1 MKDNEKKED
10 GIEEVVSQFEE
21 ASGEDDDE
29 VLVCKL
35 SDEAMQFVNQFPI
48 EGRDLILAGFQYG
61 VMYGSHGK
69 EPNISDLM
77 AGILITYGQEVVPQI
92 AKDAGIEGERFFV
105 YDNKHYL
112 ENQIRDQKGKISVIA
127 LDTKDP
133 YGLTEL
139 DSEYRYFILIIPDY
153 NTPHEQ
159 STENFQYPGN
169 LLPFLFRTKDLTSDS
184 VKINDIE
191 SFDLFDKTG
200 WISIRE
206 VDEMVEKEKQQQK
219 AEGRAEEKD

>member
-1 MKDNEKKED
+1 
-10 GIEEVVSQFEE
+10 
-21 ASGEDDDE
+21 
-29 VLVCKL
+29 
-35 SDEAMQFVNQFPI
+35 
-48 EGRDLILAGFQYG
+48 
-61 VMYGSHGK
+61 
-69 EPNISDLM
+69 M

-200 WISIRE
+200 WVSIRE
-206 VDEMVEKEKQQQK
+206 VNEMVEKEKQQQK

>member
-10 GIEEVVSQFEE
+10 RIEEIVSQFEE
-21 ASGEDDDE
+21 ASVEDDDE
-29 VLVCKL
+29 VIVYKL

-105 YDNKHYL
+105 DDKEHYL
-112 ENQIRDQKGKISVIA
+112 ENQIRDQKVKISVIA

-133 YGLTEL
+133 YELTEL

-159 STENFQYPGN
+159 STEAFQYPGN
-169 LLPFLFRTKDLTSDS
+169 LLPFLFRTKDLTSDNI
-184 VKINDIE
+184 KIRDME

-200 WISIRE
+200 WVSIRE
-206 VDEMVEKEKQQQK
+206 VNEMVEKEKRQQK
-219 AEGRAEEKD
+219 TEKKAEEKD

>member
-1 MKDNEKKED
+1 MKDNERKED
-10 GIEEVVSQFEE
+10 EMEEVVAQFEDISE
-21 ASGEDDDE
+21 EDDDE
-29 VLVCKL
+29 VIIYKL
-35 SDEAMQFVNQFPI
+35 SNETRQFVNQFPI
-48 EGRDLILAGFQYG
+48 EGRDLVLAGFQY
-61 VMYGSHGK
+61 VAMYGAHSE

-77 AGILITYGQEVVPQI
+77 AGVLITYGQEIVPQI

-105 YDNKHYL
+105 YDKEHYL
-112 ENQIRDQKGKISVIA
+112 ENQIRDQKVKFSVIA

-133 YGLTEL
+133 YGLIEL
-139 DSEYRYFILIIPDY
+139 DSEYRYCILILPDY

-159 STENFQYPGN
+159 STDAFQYPGN

-184 VKINDIE
+184 VKLNDME

-206 VDEMVEKEKQQQK
+206 VNEMVEKEKQQQK
-219 AEGRAEEKD
+219 AKEKAEKKD

>member
-1 MKDNEKKED
+1 MKDNERKED
-10 GIEEVVSQFEE
+10 EMEEVVAQFEDISE
-21 ASGEDDDE
+21 EDDDE
-29 VLVCKL
+29 VIIYKL
-35 SDEAMQFVNQFPI
+35 SNETRQFVNQFPI
-48 EGRDLILAGFQYG
+48 EGRNLILAGFQYG
-61 VMYGSHGK
+61 AMYGSHGK

-77 AGILITYGQEVVPQI
+77 AGVLITYGQEVIPQI

-105 YDNKHYL
+105 YDKEHYL
-112 ENQIRDQKGKISVIA
+112 ENQIRGQKVKISVIA

-159 STENFQYPGN
+159 STDDFQYPGN

-184 VKINDIE
+184 IKIRDMGLRLYKGNERKHCNI
-191 SFDLFDKTG
+191 
-200 WISIRE
+200 
-206 VDEMVEKEKQQQK
+206 
-219 AEGRAEEKD
+219 

>member
-10 GIEEVVSQFEE
+10 GIEEVISQLEG

-29 VLVCKL
+29 VIVCKL

-133 YGLTEL
+133 CGLTEL

-184 VKINDIE
+184 IKIGDME

-206 VDEMVEKEKQQQK
+206 VNEMVEKEKQQQQ
-219 AEGRAEEKD
+219 AEKRAEEKN